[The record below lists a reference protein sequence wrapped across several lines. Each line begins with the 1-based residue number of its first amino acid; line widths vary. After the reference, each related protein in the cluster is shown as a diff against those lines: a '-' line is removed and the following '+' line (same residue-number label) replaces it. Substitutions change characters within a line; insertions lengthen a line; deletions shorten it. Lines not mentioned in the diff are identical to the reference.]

1 MIQALVNGVWKYF
14 SEDELQPGTGSFKLN
29 NGLYETFRT
38 RDFKPIL
45 LKPSN
50 LFILLIEKPYIFLY
64 FLHVK
69 IFFKLIYFKTGVQK
83 CLKILIKK
91 IL

>member
-45 LKPSN
+45 LKPHLDR
-50 LFILLIEKPYIFLY
+50 LFQSAKKNNPSIIKEKKKMDYI
-64 FLHVK
+64 
-69 IFFKLIYFKTGVQK
+69 
-83 CLKILIKK
+83 CR
-91 IL
+91 